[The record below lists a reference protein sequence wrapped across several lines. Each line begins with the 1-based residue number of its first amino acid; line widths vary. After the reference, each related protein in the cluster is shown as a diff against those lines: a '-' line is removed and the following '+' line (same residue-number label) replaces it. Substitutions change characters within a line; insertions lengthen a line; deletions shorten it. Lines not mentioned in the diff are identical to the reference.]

1 MIPACL
7 DNTVNSYKRSVSC
20 FILQHKSMIISKNYL
35 HEKIDKSC
43 AGYFCSLCNMLLFCF
58 GKKEHTFR
66 SVVKI
71 KKRIVIL
78 KEHA

>member
-1 MIPACL
+1 M
-7 DNTVNSYKRSVSC
+7 K
-20 FILQHKSMIISKNYL
+20 
-35 HEKIDKSC
+35 KIDKSC

-66 SVVKI
+66 SLVEIK